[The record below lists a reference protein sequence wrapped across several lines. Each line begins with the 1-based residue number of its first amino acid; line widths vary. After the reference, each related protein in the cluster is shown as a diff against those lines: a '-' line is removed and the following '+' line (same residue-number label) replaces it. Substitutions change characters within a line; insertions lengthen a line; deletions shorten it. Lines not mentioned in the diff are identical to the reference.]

1 MSSVLVAHTTAGVY
15 IESATG
21 IRDGA
26 RTGLAAVTTGLL
38 FLAALFFIPLV
49 EPLQSLRY
57 AYAPALVVV
66 GLLMLGSARHIAYD
80 DMTELVPAF
89 AAIALVVFTYNIAN
103 GVTAGLAFHPVVKVA
118 AGPGREVQPGAWVL
132 APITFLYFG

>member
-1 MSSVLVAHTTAGVY
+1 MMVDAASCMFSGLVGTSTAGVY

-38 FLAALFFIPLV
+38 FLASLFFIPLV
-49 EPLQSLRY
+49 APLQSLQY

-66 GLLMLGSARHIAYD
+66 GLLMLGRRGTSP
-80 DMTELVPAF
+80 T
-89 AAIALVVFTYNIAN
+89 T
-103 GVTAGLAFHPVVKVA
+103 T
-118 AGPGREVQPGAWVL
+118 
-132 APITFLYFG
+132 

>member
-66 GLLMLGSARHIAYD
+66 GLLMLASARHIAYH

-89 AAIALVVFTYNIAN
+89 ATIALLVFTYNIAN
-103 GVTAGLAFHPVVKVA
+103 GLTAASPSIPLSRLPPGERARS
-118 AGPGREVQPGAWVL
+118 GPGPG
-132 APITFLYFG
+132 